1 MNGGSKKFK
10 RTDRACKPC
19 RDLKVRC
26 IPCPE
31 RGGLC
36 RKCQRS
42 GAHCVFE
49 ELRPRKQRKS
59 TTHSATVTA
68 LEAKISDLALQLE
81 QSKRYRQDGRRP
93 VALSS
98 SESDAS
104 TIDQTTIPVFLND
117 SNDQTTSH
125 HAIPLPSTR
134 KPQLSASSGSYGQ
147 DEHPISRM
155 LQDGILSYK
164 DATFFLSKYRRMCD
178 YSPFVMISEE
188 STVESMAQHQPFL
201 LYAVFA
207 ISTQENKELQNSL
220 ETGFRE
226 SLLRAV
232 TIEGE
237 KSIDLLQA
245 FVVYLAWYHFFYIPM
260 KQQFNQLLQIAIS
273 MCIDMGLDQPPSE
286 AVARKIGLQLDHH
299 YTVGGAKCDRFFSKA
314 ARRAYLGCHYLSAT
328 SSWIWRKPNNLHC
341 TEYLM
346 ECAESLA
353 RNPEYET
360 DVLILPLIQSQTLGD
375 EYHEAFLSSNFNYS
389 GPSCSARIKEKL
401 NTFRTTMDKI
411 LSTNSASHCMTLSL
425 ATQFATSHAHEMDHL
440 NPCLSNKHFIPGDLK
455 DWASNMSSQHD
466 VLMVCLDA
474 ATAFIET
481 FLSLPLTEYPKLSV
495 LQWWGL
501 ICNTAFLYRLSLGT
515 PKLRQWNVAIARDA
529 ARLELYL
536 ELLCYRMQCITG
548 STSEVAIGRDL
559 FSLMCPIFSN
569 VKSTYER
576 LKKLPQSSSAIDE
589 QPVHAKAFTAECV
602 AGGGC
607 LDGDAPSQSAGPV
620 STQHHPNHQHQHRHS
635 NPPDMMIKPSQCPA
649 FRYWSQAPDLADS
662 SRNQTSGV
670 DDSGL
675 GAPEPIDLDLFL
687 DVNSLEHDDAS
698 WFDDMSYVNWGFDH
712 APSDVT

>member
-1 MNGGSKKFK
+1 MNTYVAGKTWPSRPSSTAEWRVWHIYDERVLKESEADGSS
-10 RTDRACKPC
+10 
-19 RDLKVRC
+19 L
-26 IPCPE
+26 
-31 RGGLC
+31 
-36 RKCQRS
+36 S

-59 TTHSATVTA
+59 AADRATVTA
-68 LEAKISDLALQLE
+68 LEAKVSDLALQLE
-81 QSKRYRQDGRRP
+81 QSKRCRQPERRP

-98 SESDAS
+98 SESDAI
-104 TIDQTTIPVFLND
+104 TIDQTHVPVLLNG
-117 SNDQTTSH
+117 SNEQTTNH
-125 HAIPLPSTR
+125 HPLPLPSR
-134 KPQLSASSGSYGQ
+134 QEPQLSMTCGLDGQ
-147 DEHPISRM
+147 GKHPISRM
-155 LQDGILSYK
+155 LQDGALSYN
-164 DATFFLSKYRRMCD
+164 DATFYLSKYRRMCD
-178 YSPFVMISEE
+178 YSPFVMISED
-188 STVESMAQHQPFL
+188 STVDSMAQQRPFL
-201 LYAVFA
+201 LHAVLA
-207 ISTQENKELQNSL
+207 ISTQENKDLQRRFES
-220 ETGFRE
+220 GFRE
-226 SLLRAV
+226 SLLRSV

-273 MCIDMGLDQPPSE
+273 MCIDMGLDHPPSE
-286 AVARKIGLQLDHH
+286 AAARKIGLQLEHH
-299 YTVGGAKCDRFFSKA
+299 YTVGGLKCDRFFSKA
-314 ARRAYLGCHYLSAT
+314 ARRVYLGCHYLSAT

-353 RNPEYET
+353 KDPEYET

-375 EYHEAFLSSNFNYS
+375 QYHEVFLSSNFDYS
-389 GPSCSARIKEKL
+389 RPSCSARTKEKL
-401 NTFRTTMDKI
+401 NTFRTTMDTL
-411 LSTNSASHCMTLSL
+411 LSTNSALDSMTLSL

-440 NPCLSNKHFIPGDLK
+440 NPCLSNKHFVPGDLK
-455 DWASNMSSQHD
+455 DWASNISSQHD

-515 PKLRQWNVAIARDA
+515 PKLRQWNVTIARDA

-548 STSEVAIGRDL
+548 STSEIATGRDL
-559 FSLMCPIFSN
+559 FSLMCPIFGN
-569 VKSTYER
+569 VKNTYER

-589 QPVHAKAFTAECV
+589 QPVHAKAFTAEGTSV
-602 AGGGC
+602 IGGVVDSGT
-607 LDGDAPSQSAGPV
+607 AAQSGGHV
-620 STQHHPNHQHQHRHS
+620 SSHHHHHHHHQQA
-635 NPPDMMIKPSQCPA
+635 NADMMIKPSQCPA

-662 SRNQTSGV
+662 DDV
-670 DDSGL
+670 DGSEL
-675 GAPEPIDLDLFL
+675 RTPEPVDLNLFL
-687 DVNSLEHDDAS
+687 DLDALGNDAS
-698 WFDDMSYVNWGFDH
+698 WLDDMSHVNWEFNH
-712 APSDVT
+712 APSNMH